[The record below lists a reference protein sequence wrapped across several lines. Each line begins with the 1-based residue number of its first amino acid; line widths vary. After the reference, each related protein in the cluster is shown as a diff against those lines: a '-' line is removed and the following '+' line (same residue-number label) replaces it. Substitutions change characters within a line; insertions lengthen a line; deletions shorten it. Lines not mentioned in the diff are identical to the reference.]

1 VTERWTILKL
11 LQWTADYFRDKG
23 IESPRLDAELL
34 LSATLEM
41 DRVAL
46 YVNFERPLN
55 ADELTRYREKVRR
68 RADREPLQ
76 YIVGETE
83 FWSLPFTVNP
93 SVLIPRADTEVLVE
107 EALKRIDGCSNV
119 LDIGTGSGAIAVAL
133 AHDEPELLV
142 TALDCSE
149 DALKVARDNASRN
162 GVAERITCLT
172 GDLGSLPPGPFD
184 MIVSDPPYIPSRD
197 WEQLMPEVRD
207 HEPRLA
213 LDGGD
218 DGLEAYR
225 RIAVQAVQ
233 VLSPGGWLLVEV
245 GIGQAAVVNKLF
257 RAAGLTDVE
266 QRDDYAGIPRVVMG
280 QIKQYTKSCRG

>member
-1 VTERWTILKL
+1 VTERWTVLKL
-11 LQWTADYFRDKG
+11 LQWTAEYFRDKG

-46 YVNFERPLN
+46 YVNFERPLI
-55 ADELTRYREKVRR
+55 AEELARYREKVRR

-76 YIVGETE
+76 YILGETE
-83 FWSLPFTVNP
+83 FWSLPFSVNP
-93 SVLIPRADTEVLVE
+93 FVLIPRADTEVLVE

-119 LDIGTGSGAIAVAL
+119 LDVGTGSGAIAVAL
-133 AHDEPELLV
+133 AHEKPEIKV

-149 DALKVARDNASRN
+149 DALEVARGNARRN
-162 GVAERITCLT
+162 GVVERVACLA
-172 GDLGSLPPGPFD
+172 GNLNSLPPGPFD
-184 MIVSDPPYIPSRD
+184 MIVSNPPYIPSRD

-225 RIAVQAVQ
+225 RIAVQALKI
-233 VLSPGGWLLVEV
+233 LSPGGWLLVEV
-245 GIGQAAVVNKLF
+245 GIGQAAVVSALF
-257 RAAGLTDVE
+257 KAAGLTEVV

-280 QIKQYTKSCRG
+280 QNKR

>member
-1 VTERWTILKL
+1 VTERWTVLKL

-46 YVNFERPLN
+46 YVNFERPLI
-55 ADELTRYREKVRR
+55 ADELARYREKVRR

-76 YIVGETE
+76 YILGETE
-83 FWSLPFTVNP
+83 FWSLPFSVNP
-93 SVLIPRADTEVLVE
+93 FVLIPRADTEVLVE

-119 LDIGTGSGAIAVAL
+119 LDVGTGSGAIAVAL
-133 AHDEPELLV
+133 AHDQPELQV
-142 TALDCSE
+142 TALDRSE
-149 DALKVARDNASRN
+149 EALEVARSNARRN
-162 GVAERITCLT
+162 GVLEHVDCLA
-172 GDLGSLPPGPFD
+172 GDLNSLPPGPFD
-184 MIVSDPPYIPSRD
+184 MIVSNPPYIPSRD
-197 WEQLMPEVRD
+197 WERLMPEVRD

-225 RIAVQAVQ
+225 RIAVQALKI
-233 VLSPGGWLLVEV
+233 LSPGGWLLVEV
-245 GIGQAAVVNKLF
+245 GIGQAAVVSALF
-257 RAAGLTDVE
+257 KAAGLTDVA

-280 QIKQYTKSCRG
+280 QNKR